1 MARARALLAA
11 AALALLLA
19 APRRVAAVTCDAF
32 TDPDR
37 CNTIIV
43 DVGGCK
49 WAGEGA
55 GCVRDPDKILPAGQ
69 VAITSLEPPF
79 LVGGGGAEAAPLL
92 LVPLAEAPA
101 PEPEAEPL
109 GVAAP

>member
-11 AALALLLA
+11 AALGAALLA
-19 APRRVAAVTCDAF
+19 APRRVAAVTCESF
-32 TDPDR
+32 TDPAR
-37 CNTIIV
+37 CNTIVV

-49 WAGEGA
+49 WTPA

-79 LVGGGGAEAAPLL
+79 LAGGGAEAAPVL

-101 PEPEAEPL
+101 PEAEAEPL
-109 GVAAP
+109 DAVAP

>member
-1 MARARALLAA
+1 MLAA
-11 AALALLLA
+11 AALTTALLLA
-19 APRRVAAVTCDAF
+19 APRRVAAVTCDSF
-32 TDPDR
+32 TDPAR

-43 DVGGCK
+43 DTGGCK
-49 WAGEGA
+49 WTSA
-55 GCVRDPDKILPAGQ
+55 GCARDPDKILPAGQ

-79 LVGGGGAEAAPLL
+79 LAGDRAEAAPLL

-109 GVAAP
+109 DAAAP